1 MSSSVLFSCC
11 FLVFWIA
18 ELGRLKL
25 KHTISHV
32 HTNGQQ
38 KKEEKEEVRWT
49 VQLVY
54 IKKRVY
60 IYIYINIKQKSLFF
74 QLLGIKYTGYILDIK
89 YLWSFYRCQTEFVL
103 MLNIQAIKVCHATR
117 KKHFSQSPLSGLNF
131 PVCDSFQ
138 TSSRISKSKR
148 EITRDVQNLI
158 HSWRPKLSMMCNI

>member
-1 MSSSVLFSCC
+1 MHDFFSIAHRWGPKTASLPSCGVQETLLIKEKHDYVFLYSSTTIEHLKLQHFLKVMSSSVLFSCC

-60 IYIYINIKQKSLFF
+60 IYIYKNIKQKSLFF

-89 YLWSFYRCQTEFVL
+89 YLWSFTAV
-103 MLNIQAIKVCHATR
+103 
-117 KKHFSQSPLSGLNF
+117 
-131 PVCDSFQ
+131 
-138 TSSRISKSKR
+138 
-148 EITRDVQNLI
+148 
-158 HSWRPKLSMMCNI
+158 KLSLC

>member
-1 MSSSVLFSCC
+1 MFTQTGS
-11 FLVFWIA
+11 
-18 ELGRLKL
+18 K
-25 KHTISHV
+25 
-32 HTNGQQ
+32 

-60 IYIYINIKQKSLFF
+60 IYIYIYKYQAKITLFSVT
-74 QLLGIKYTGYILDIK
+74 GYKIYWIYTGYKISLK
-89 YLWSFYRCQTEFVL
+89 LYRCQTEFVL

-158 HSWRPKLSMMCNI
+158 HS